1 MAGSLG
7 RDANQGVIKVW
18 LSFTSRLSGRR
29 GCSGTQKK
37 EETGDD
43 WVFPLFGAMTC
54 CQRVLSY
61 LKSIELQPSG
71 WNTIGLGFFSHL
83 LAPSCSEA
91 STPFPSVQLFIS
103 YWARPMLEVMFMQ
116 IFLLLWYHH
125 SKFHSDEMLITE
137 QAFHQRHAFVCISRH
152 NSWHRM
158 TLALPQ
164 RWFTAMGNKYQ
175 CLKKIFPDL
184 LRSNSR
190 PWNSFASHCTK
201 EVIMLTLW
209 LWVQVRREKRKTD
222 FWKKGLSNM

>member
-54 CQRVLSY
+54 CQRVRSY

-83 LAPSCSEA
+83 LAPSHSEA

-103 YWARPMLEVMFMQ
+103 YWARPMLEIMFMQ

-175 CLKKIFPDL
+175 CLKK
-184 LRSNSR
+184 
-190 PWNSFASHCTK
+190 SFLTCWEVTPGPEIPSHHTA
-201 EVIMLTLW
+201 
-209 LWVQVRREKRKTD
+209 Q
-222 FWKKGLSNM
+222 KKSLC